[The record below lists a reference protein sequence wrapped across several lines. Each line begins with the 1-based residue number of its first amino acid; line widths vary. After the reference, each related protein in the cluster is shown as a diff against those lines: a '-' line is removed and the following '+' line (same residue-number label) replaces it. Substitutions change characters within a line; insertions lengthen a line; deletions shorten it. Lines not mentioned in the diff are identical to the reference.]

1 MPARHTLAGSAGRW
15 SLVFFV
21 FTLCAQF
28 ASDATGGWQFGRSAF
43 AAGAWWQLA
52 SSQWVHFNSIHAA
65 VNAAAMA
72 LMLVTFE
79 RLVDARIQ
87 FMALLGGYVGVA
99 LVVALDST
107 CSYYAGASGA
117 LHGLFTGNVVALLL
131 GQRQQAGER
140 SQPLRLW
147 AALLLAGLIAKLMV
161 QSFADDSST
170 VSWLGFATYHPA
182 HQAGAA
188 GGAVAVLLALAWR
201 RSRLSAHDPNTGA
214 KG

>member
-1 MPARHTLAGSAGRW
+1 MVT
-15 SLVFFV
+15 
-21 FTLCAQF
+21 
-28 ASDATGGWQFGRSAF
+28 
-43 AAGAWWQLA
+43 
-52 SSQWVHFNSIHAA
+52 SQWVHFNFLHAA
-65 VNAAAMA
+65 VNAVAMA

-87 FMALLGGYVGVA
+87 LVALVGGYVGVA

-117 LHGLFTGNVVALLL
+117 LHGFFAGNVVAFLLAE
-131 GQRQQAGER
+131 RHPVGER
-140 SQPLRLW
+140 SQLLRLG
-147 AALLLAGLIAKLMV
+147 AVVLLAGLIAKLMV
-161 QSFADDSST
+161 QSVSEDSSA
-170 VSWLGFATYHPA
+170 VSWLGFTTYHPA

-201 RSRLSAHDPNTGA
+201 RSRLSAHEPNTGA